1 MQKPNFVLSGKFPE
15 EKLWK
20 IKVTGLT
27 SWEHTFPPVADRC
40 TWIDQICEIWGLLSF
55 WRGENLSKSTDWAA
69 SHSQIL
75 MLRFCSSLALAS
87 LGLYPSSFAFLLKLL
102 LCRGLDQNLLS
113 KKRALWWFNPGKS
126 VKSTFDLF
134 VALFWSAR
142 CFEVNP
148 LVVLQW
154 LIWLYC
160 ADHAVPFFSFASSG
174 PSVQMDSHPWWLR
187 PAVAEV

>member
-1 MQKPNFVLSGKFPE
+1 MPGGKHWFLIRLIIWPVIGLCFLFFSFFILHYKNQWRHQMQKPNFVLSGKLPE

-148 LVVLQW
+148 LVVLQ
-154 LIWLYC
+154 
-160 ADHAVPFFSFASSG
+160 
-174 PSVQMDSHPWWLR
+174 
-187 PAVAEV
+187 